1 MAEAAQ
7 SPQPEQPKIVRMPIE
22 PSRIQSV
29 GIGGVQFN
37 TQTILQSPFFWMMVG
52 AAGAWFVVYSLNRQK
67 K

>member
-7 SPQPEQPKIVRMPIE
+7 QQESPKVVRMPIQ
-22 PSRIQSV
+22 PSQIQSV
-29 GIGGVQFN
+29 GVGGIQFN
-37 TQTILQSPFFWMMVG
+37 TATILQSPFFWMMVG